1 MKIHSLAL
9 SALLAGSSSA
19 FVQQTPS
26 VKRATSLQAQQND
39 WFGPAVVAAAGWAMA
54 AQLSFAAPAEEQV
67 TLFPDAPVQEKI
79 MASNV
84 QEELVPS
91 NTMTISAFGGNS
103 FETVDFSLP
112 SYDQAVGKATK
123 AFDQLE
129 APKFV
134 NPFGSSDSEDK
145 TADEAK
151 DDTKAAVETAKQ
163 DKQAERE
170 AAKAEREAAK
180 AEAEAKKAE
189 EKAAAEKAKAEKE
202 ARKQEQLEKQ
212 RAAVERQKERSKSE
226 VKEEAKGDT
235 FSMPD
240 MPKFEAPKFEAPDM
254 PKFEAPDIKL
264 PDKASFSMP
273 DMPKFDMPKTPDI
286 KLDLPKAPT
295 FDMPNVDLPKV
306 DMPKISLP
314 SFGGGGGGD
323 ANQNVAD
330 TDLEPQEV
338 RDARAKDARNVF
350 LDYDKTAKDLEKKA
364 REARDNANEKKKIAK
379 AFKDEACKTRPGGKF
394 LCLRPFGSGY

>member
-1 MKIHSLAL
+1 
-9 SALLAGSSSA
+9 
-19 FVQQTPS
+19 
-26 VKRATSLQAQQND
+26 
-39 WFGPAVVAAAGWAMA
+39 
-54 AQLSFAAPAEEQV
+54 
-67 TLFPDAPVQEKI
+67 

-123 AFDQLE
+123 AFDQLD

-151 DDTKAAVETAKQ
+151 DDAKAAAETAKQ

-226 VKEEAKGDT
+226 VKEEVRGL
-235 FSMPD
+235 
-240 MPKFEAPKFEAPDM
+240 FEKC
-254 PKFEAPDIKL
+254 
-264 PDKASFSMP
+264 
-273 DMPKFDMPKTPDI
+273 
-286 KLDLPKAPT
+286 
-295 FDMPNVDLPKV
+295 VHV
-306 DMPKISLP
+306 
-314 SFGGGGGGD
+314 
-323 ANQNVAD
+323 
-330 TDLEPQEV
+330 
-338 RDARAKDARNVF
+338 
-350 LDYDKTAKDLEKKA
+350 
-364 REARDNANEKKKIAK
+364 
-379 AFKDEACKTRPGGKF
+379 
-394 LCLRPFGSGY
+394 